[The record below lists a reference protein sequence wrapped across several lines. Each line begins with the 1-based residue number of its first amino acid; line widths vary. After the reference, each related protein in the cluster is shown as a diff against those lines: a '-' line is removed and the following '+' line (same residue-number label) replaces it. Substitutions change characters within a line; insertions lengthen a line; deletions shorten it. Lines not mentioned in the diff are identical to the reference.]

1 MPDCTDE
8 GIPNLTDA
16 TSANSDLSAG
26 SFSSASPGAAS
37 GEDALVDDGPLTI
50 VIGADTFAPEINGSA
65 TFSASLAGGMA
76 QRGHTVHMVAAAA
89 SRRGHGVFQEE
100 HGGAVIT
107 VHRLW
112 SWRYRPHPWL
122 RFALPWRIQANSAR
136 ILRDVKPDV
145 VHFQSNI
152 VVGRGLSQQALKR
165 HIRLIATNHVIPDNI
180 IEFSLIPRFIRAPL
194 IRWLWWDAGRIY
206 GRAEAMTTPT
216 RRAADYLESHTRLR
230 GVLAISCGL
239 DASLY
244 TPDFSPR
251 TQNLIMFVGRVTSE
265 KQIDKLISAFAL
277 LDPELDARL
286 EIVGGG
292 ELEDDLKAQA
302 ASLGVAD
309 RVAFDG
315 YVTTEFLRAA
325 LTRASVFAMPSVAEL
340 QSIATMEALAS
351 GLPVVG
357 ANALA
362 LPHLV
367 HDGENGYLFEPGDV
381 EEFAARLTDVL
392 RLPDDQLQAFKRES
406 LKIVE
411 AHDINRT
418 LTTFEEL
425 YRGHKVVEPLVEASL
440 PLRDIIRIRIEK
452 VRKSGRGAVKKLSQV
467 RSTN

>member
-1 MPDCTDE
+1 
-8 GIPNLTDA
+8 LTDA
-16 TSANSDLSAG
+16 SSAIPGDAVSGDATSGAATSGAATSDANPAANSRGADDSAG
-26 SFSSASPGAAS
+26 
-37 GEDALVDDGPLTI
+37 DKPLTI

-65 TFSASLAGGMA
+65 TFSASLAGGMTR
-76 QRGHTVHMVAAAA
+76 RGHSVHIVAAAA

-100 HGGAVIT
+100 HGGEMVT

-112 SWRYRPHPWL
+112 SWRYRPHPWF
-122 RFALPWRIQANSAR
+122 RFSLPWRIQANSAR
-136 ILRDVKPDV
+136 ILDSVKPDV

-152 VVGRGLSQQALKR
+152 VVGRGLSKQALKR
-165 HIRLIATNHVIPDNI
+165 NIRLIATNHVIPENLV
-180 IEFSLIPRFIRAPL
+180 EFSLIPYFIRAPL
-194 IRWLWWDAGRIY
+194 IRWLWYDAGKIY

-216 RRAADYLESHTRLR
+216 RRAADYLEAHTRLR

-239 DASLY
+239 DSSLY
-244 TPDFSPR
+244 TPNFAPR
-251 TQNLIMFVGRVTSE
+251 KDNLVMFVGRITSE

-292 ELEDDLKAQA
+292 ELEAELKAQA
-302 ASLGVAD
+302 ASLGIQD
-309 RVAFDG
+309 RVAFDS
-315 YVTTEFLRAA
+315 YVTTDFLREA
-325 LTRASVFAMPSVAEL
+325 LSRATVFAMPSIAEL
-340 QSIATMEALAS
+340 QSIATMEALAT
-351 GLPVVG
+351 GLPVVA

-367 HDGENGYLFEPGDV
+367 HDGANGYLFEPGDV

-392 RLPDDQLQAFKRES
+392 RLPEDELQAFKRES

-425 YRGHKVVEPLVEASL
+425 YRGHKVVEPLVEESL
-440 PLRDIIRIRIEK
+440 PLHVIIRKRIEK
-452 VRKSGRGAVKKLSQV
+452 ARKRVSSRVR
-467 RSTN
+467 